1 MTSTPNQ
8 QIMKDYNN
16 IEALLDRYW
25 DGEATLEEER
35 ALKSYFA
42 SGEVD
47 PRLAAEAPF
56 FQALR
61 EERAVQSPN
70 IGIKASATP
79 QMYSTWQRW
88 AAAAVIIGMVA
99 IGGWWMNQS
108 GSDNQASVADQPAI
122 EQPKVDQPASLVQE
136 EPPALAEAPAIPAAK
151 TAVKVNRKPRP
162 HHNRKP
168 DAPQPMADVLDPET
182 QKALNEVRAALALVS
197 SKLNKG
203 RHAATKNLN
212 QVETFDKFFKHKKET
227 EG

>member
-1 MTSTPNQ
+1 
-8 QIMKDYNN
+8 MKDYNN
-16 IEALLDRYW
+16 IQALLDRYW
-25 DGEATLEEER
+25 GGEATLEEER

-47 PRLAAEAPF
+47 PRLAPEAPF

-70 IGIKASATP
+70 ISIKASAP

-88 AAAAVIIGMVA
+88 AAAAAVIGMVA
-99 IGGWWMNQS
+99 VGGWWMHQQDFGNP
-108 GSDNQASVADQPAI
+108 ASVANQPAV
-122 EQPKVDQPASLVQE
+122 EQPKVEQPASPVQQ
-136 EPPALAEAPAIPAAK
+136 EPPTLAEASAIPEVKAD
-151 TAVKVNRKPRP
+151 VKVNRKPRP
-162 HHNRKP
+162 HHRHKP
-168 DAPQPMADVLDPET
+168 DAPQPIADVLDPET

-203 RHAATKNLN
+203 RQAATKNLN
-212 QVETFDKFFKHKKET
+212 QVETLDKFFKHKKET